1 MSELNLMKINT
12 KGNDLE
18 EPEVILAKDAE
29 NEVIMKIMTSN
40 EKSDDREKNLIQF
53 SQKLLSDIA
62 REKEISQGV
71 FFIAEKNDGKSVLR
85 YLSGYAHQLPE
96 SGNEIIEFGE
106 GFPGQVAKDSKLVI
120 INDIPEGYMSIE
132 SGLGKGSPVSLILFP
147 VKHNDTVLAVIELAS
162 FHRFTQE
169 DEKFFEQLTPSIA
182 EQIILHINKS

>member
-106 GFPGQVAKDSKLVI
+106 GFPG
-120 INDIPEGYMSIE
+120 
-132 SGLGKGSPVSLILFP
+132 
-147 VKHNDTVLAVIELAS
+147 
-162 FHRFTQE
+162 
-169 DEKFFEQLTPSIA
+169 
-182 EQIILHINKS
+182 

>member
-1 MSELNLMKINT
+1 MKINT

-132 SGLGKGSPVSLILFP
+132 SGLGKASPVSLILFP
-147 VKHNDTVLAVIELAS
+147 VRHNNAVLAVIELAS
-162 FHRFTQE
+162 FHKFTPE
-169 DEKFFEQLTPSIA
+169 DEQFFEQLTPFIA